1 METWAYP
8 RDPIDMLVGLSN
20 YDAGFMAASHLAER
34 GYRRVAFMARH
45 GGRGELRRQGFAA
58 AAAHRGLEVVAEL
71 AVDNPQTIADG
82 RAALARLLSQG
93 GKFDA
98 VFCANDLLAVGAMFE
113 ARDRK
118 LAVPRDLAVLGFGET
133 DIAGEIQRA
142 DHHRRGQPGPGPARR
157 RNAAAAPG
165 RRHAGPS
172 SPSDAAAHPRAR
184 QRLTPPLR
192 RDGRPPWPGY
202 MLAGPL
208 SHFQNGRKTHAR
220 LERPLL
226 LRTGRPERR
235 LRARRPGAGHP
246 KSRLSRRIA
255 LLEERLGVRLI
266 QRSTRSFAVTEL
278 GQEYYEQCLSMLAGA
293 EAAQE
298 VIDRTHAE
306 PQGTIRLS
314 APPAQI
320 HYFLGEL
327 IARFMVK
334 CPKVQVYL
342 KSFSRPVDVLREGY
356 DLAVRVRFGPI
367 ESSDLVMKPL
377 GMSGQRLVAAPALAR
392 AVALPADPG
401 ALGQLPTLALGIDG
415 RESHWKLDG
424 PDGARLS
431 VPFSP
436 RLVTD
441 DMMALKQAAVQGV
454 GVAALPS

>member
-1 METWAYP
+1 MHDLNDLYYFVQVV
-8 RDPIDMLVGLSN
+8 RNG
-20 YDAGFMAASHLAER
+20 
-34 GYRRVAFMARH
+34 
-45 GGRGELRRQGFAA
+45 GFAPA
-58 AAAHRGLEVVAEL
+58 
-71 AVDNPQTIADG
+71 G
-82 RAALARLLSQG
+82 RA
-93 GKFDA
+93 
-98 VFCANDLLAVGAMFE
+98 
-113 ARDRK
+113 
-118 LAVPRDLAVLGFGET
+118 LG
-133 DIAGEIQRA
+133 I
-142 DHHRRGQPGPGPARR
+142 
-157 RNAAAAPG
+157 
-165 RRHAGPS
+165 
-172 SPSDAAAHPRAR
+172 
-184 QRLTPPLR
+184 
-192 RDGRPPWPGY
+192 
-202 MLAGPL
+202 
-208 SHFQNGRKTHAR
+208 
-220 LERPLL
+220 
-226 LRTGRPERR
+226 
-235 LRARRPGAGHP
+235 P

-314 APPAQI
+314 APPALI

-377 GMSGQRLVAAPALAR
+377 GISGQRLVAAPALAR
-392 AVALPADPG
+392 AVAQPADPS

-436 RLVTD
+436 PGDRRHDGVETGRRAGRGRGGAAPADDPRGTGGRPADRRGPALGARAGQRACRVSVTPGSL
-441 DMMALKQAAVQGV
+441 ARRARAAGFHGRRIPEAGPARTRGMPGAGRTPLARQWACLP
-454 GVAALPS
+454 VADCRVRPDPGLGPDSVLRIGRCGRFSTATAAADRILG

>member
-1 METWAYP
+1 MHDLNDLYYFVQVV
-8 RDPIDMLVGLSN
+8 RNG
-20 YDAGFMAASHLAER
+20 
-34 GYRRVAFMARH
+34 
-45 GGRGELRRQGFAA
+45 GFAPA
-58 AAAHRGLEVVAEL
+58 
-71 AVDNPQTIADG
+71 G
-82 RAALARLLSQG
+82 RA
-93 GKFDA
+93 
-98 VFCANDLLAVGAMFE
+98 
-113 ARDRK
+113 
-118 LAVPRDLAVLGFGET
+118 LG
-133 DIAGEIQRA
+133 I
-142 DHHRRGQPGPGPARR
+142 
-157 RNAAAAPG
+157 
-165 RRHAGPS
+165 
-172 SPSDAAAHPRAR
+172 
-184 QRLTPPLR
+184 
-192 RDGRPPWPGY
+192 
-202 MLAGPL
+202 
-208 SHFQNGRKTHAR
+208 
-220 LERPLL
+220 
-226 LRTGRPERR
+226 
-235 LRARRPGAGHP
+235 P

-314 APPAQI
+314 APPALI

-377 GMSGQRLVAAPALAR
+377 GISGQRLVAAPALAR
-392 AVALPADPG
+392 AVAQPADPS

-436 RLVTD
+436 PGDRRHD
-441 DMMALKQAAVQGV
+441 GV
-454 GVAALPS
+454 ETGRRAGRGRGGAPC

>member
-1 METWAYP
+1 MHDLNDLYYFVQVV
-8 RDPIDMLVGLSN
+8 RNG
-20 YDAGFMAASHLAER
+20 
-34 GYRRVAFMARH
+34 
-45 GGRGELRRQGFAA
+45 GFAPA
-58 AAAHRGLEVVAEL
+58 
-71 AVDNPQTIADG
+71 G
-82 RAALARLLSQG
+82 RA
-93 GKFDA
+93 
-98 VFCANDLLAVGAMFE
+98 
-113 ARDRK
+113 
-118 LAVPRDLAVLGFGET
+118 LG
-133 DIAGEIQRA
+133 I
-142 DHHRRGQPGPGPARR
+142 
-157 RNAAAAPG
+157 
-165 RRHAGPS
+165 
-172 SPSDAAAHPRAR
+172 
-184 QRLTPPLR
+184 
-192 RDGRPPWPGY
+192 
-202 MLAGPL
+202 
-208 SHFQNGRKTHAR
+208 
-220 LERPLL
+220 
-226 LRTGRPERR
+226 
-235 LRARRPGAGHP
+235 P

-314 APPAQI
+314 APPALI

-377 GMSGQRLVAAPALAR
+377 GISGQRLVAAPALAR
-392 AVALPADPG
+392 AVAQPADPS

-454 GVAALPS
+454 GVAALPLLMIREELADGRLIDVGRPWAPEPGSVHAVFPSRRGLLPGVRELLDFMGAEYQKLARREREECRELGERP

>member
-1 METWAYP
+1 MHDLNDLYYFVQVV
-8 RDPIDMLVGLSN
+8 RNG
-20 YDAGFMAASHLAER
+20 
-34 GYRRVAFMARH
+34 
-45 GGRGELRRQGFAA
+45 GFAPA
-58 AAAHRGLEVVAEL
+58 
-71 AVDNPQTIADG
+71 G
-82 RAALARLLSQG
+82 RA
-93 GKFDA
+93 
-98 VFCANDLLAVGAMFE
+98 
-113 ARDRK
+113 
-118 LAVPRDLAVLGFGET
+118 LG
-133 DIAGEIQRA
+133 I
-142 DHHRRGQPGPGPARR
+142 
-157 RNAAAAPG
+157 
-165 RRHAGPS
+165 
-172 SPSDAAAHPRAR
+172 
-184 QRLTPPLR
+184 
-192 RDGRPPWPGY
+192 
-202 MLAGPL
+202 
-208 SHFQNGRKTHAR
+208 
-220 LERPLL
+220 
-226 LRTGRPERR
+226 
-235 LRARRPGAGHP
+235 P

-314 APPAQI
+314 APPALI

-377 GMSGQRLVAAPALAR
+377 GISGQRLVAAPALAR
-392 AVALPADPG
+392 AVAQPADPS

-454 GVAALPS
+454 GVAALPLLMIREELADGRLIDVGRPWAPEPGSVHAVFPSRRGLLPGVRELLDFMGSEYQKLARREREECRELGERP